1 MKDTQIQKL
10 LTEERARQKKVINL
24 IASENIV
31 SKDVLEALGSEL
43 TNKYSEGYPDKRYY
57 GGNDVVDKVE
67 KMAQER
73 ALKLFDLLQ
82 DEWAVNV
89 QPLSGSPANLAVYL
103 ALVPPGG
110 KVMGMSLS
118 HGGHLTHGHKVSA
131 TGKFWQQIAYGV
143 DPKTET
149 INYEE
154 IKKLALAE
162 LPNIIVCGYTAYPR
176 AVDFKKFREITDAVS
191 VSRKK
196 AKLSSAILMC
206 DMSHFAG
213 LVAGK
218 QYVSPFEFADVVTTT
233 VHKTLRGPRAAM
245 IFSRKDKVV
254 KGEKLANGRVGK
266 NGMSV
271 NVGVSKDQTFSELI
285 DKAVFPGLQGGPH
298 NNQIAAVAVAL
309 KEAKDPSFKKYA
321 LQVKKNAKVLAEELM
336 KLGWYVISGG
346 TDSHLVLV
354 DVWMGGIKN
363 EKGAGGVTGENASV
377 ALEKVGIIVNKNT
390 IPGETRSAFD
400 PSGIRLG
407 SAAETTRGKVEKD
420 FIAIAKKIDKVLRM
434 R

>member
-10 LTEERARQKKVINL
+10 LTEERNRQKKVINL

-31 SKDVLEALGSEL
+31 SSDVLEALGSEL

-57 GGNDVVDKVE
+57 GGNEVVDKVE
-67 KMAQER
+67 KLAQDR
-73 ALKLFDLLQ
+73 ALKLFDLSPE
-82 DEWAVNV
+82 EWVVNV

-103 ALVPPGG
+103 ALVPQGG

-143 DPKTET
+143 DEKTEM

-154 IKKLALAE
+154 VKKLALAE
-162 LPNIIVCGYTAYPR
+162 MPNIIVCGFTAYPR
-176 AVDFKKFREITDAVS
+176 IVDFKKFREITDAVS
-191 VSRKK
+191 ILRKK
-196 AKLSSAILMC
+196 AKLTPAILMC

-218 QYVSPFEFADVVTTT
+218 QYTSPFEFADVITTT

-245 IFSRKDKVV
+245 IFSRKDRVV
-254 KGEKLANGRVGK
+254 KGEKLASGK
-266 NGMSV
+266 MG
-271 NVGVSKDQTFSELI
+271 KDQTFGELI

-321 LQVKKNAKVLAEELM
+321 LQVKKNAKVLADELM
-336 KLGWYVISGG
+336 KLGWHVVSGG

-354 DVWMGGIKN
+354 DVWMGGVKN
-363 EKGAGGVTGENASV
+363 EKGAGGVTGEDASI

-390 IPGETRSAFD
+390 IPGEMRSAFD

-420 FIAIAKKIDKVLRM
+420 FINIAKKIDKVLKELN
-434 R
+434 